1 VSRRFILAAAV
12 TLALISLVTLTRG
25 HLVSASREGTASTV
39 PNSSESSRVS
49 IPEASI
55 TTSASLSETVSTLAA
70 PTTQKSGAKKSSTAA
85 SSAKAALAAQAPITV
100 NGVANIDPTK
110 AFGSKNASV
119 TMEIFSDFQCPAC
132 KQLFTTTTQ
141 RVIDNYVN
149 NNKVYLIHR
158 DFPLPMHAYSR
169 VAASYSRAAAH
180 IGKCESVELALF
192 QNQEKWEMTG
202 DVKGTV
208 AAVLTPAEMKKVQEL
223 VDGKTLEPLVEKDK
237 QLGQAVPVNQTP
249 TMIIHTRDGQ
259 SYPVVGFV
267 SYDVLKTLLDQLV
280 K

>member
-1 VSRRFILAAAV
+1 MNRRFTLVLVAILALV
-12 TLALISLVTLTRG
+12 FLGTLVRSQLINS
-25 HLVSASREGTASTV
+25 SREGTVAAATRSA
-39 PNSSESSRVS
+39 EESRV
-49 IPEASI
+49 
-55 TTSASLSETVSTLAA
+55 
-70 PTTQKSGAKKSSTAA
+70 PTPA
-85 SSAKAALAAQAPITV
+85 SSATASPTLNETPSAPPVAAPIPQKAAATPAAKAATPAPAAQGLITV
-100 NGVANIDPTK
+100 NGVAEIDPTK
-110 AFGSKNASV
+110 AFGSKSAPV

-141 RVIDNYVN
+141 RVVDNYVN
-149 NNKVYLIHR
+149 SDKVYMVHR

-169 VAASYSRAAAH
+169 IAASYSRAAAH
-180 IGKCESVELALF
+180 IGKCEVVEQALF
-192 QNQEKWEMTG
+192 QNQEKWEASG

-208 AAVLTPAEMKKVQEL
+208 AAVLTPADMKRVQAL
-223 VDGKTLEPLVEKDK
+223 VDGKTLEPLIERDK

-249 TMIIHTRDGQ
+249 TTIFHTKDGQ